1 MMTRADSKMKSI
13 FSRLLRD
20 RAGNFGLATAIIIPV
35 VAATAGVAMDLN
47 KMVQVRSALQDSAD
61 AAVLSA
67 ANALAK
73 DNTMSDEETIELAL
87 KFMKAQ
93 FFNVVPSVARTAPP
107 ASGSGRSV
115 GWRSRQCRANDR
127 YDRQDLRSD
136 AEQFLHV
143 PTNGLTACSAG
154 RKSPWA

>member
-87 KFMKAQ
+87 KFLKAQ
-93 FFNVVPSVARTAPP
+93 FFNVVPSAGKDSTTGLRFRTIL
-107 ASGSGRSV
+107 
-115 GWRSRQCRANDR
+115 GWRSR
-127 YDRQDLRSD
+127 
-136 AEQFLHV
+136 
-143 PTNGLTACSAG
+143 
-154 RKSPWA
+154 